1 MAKSIKKITKE
12 TSSIVETIL
21 SEGPDTLA
29 EMEAVL
35 QKNFSNVKLT
45 EVEAEYAA
53 IQKEKPNASN
63 ASLIDGLKCYMDV
76 LSVTIDQIQTLER
89 YISLHIPKME
99 DGNNFGVTVQL
110 TVAKHLSETRE
121 ALSKNLESLPEYYS
135 SRADAV
141 DKIGLSK
148 VTSSNSKTTTSVNSK
163 GGKDGD
169 ESKSSETSVKEEK
182 TVGDADVETMNARI
196 MFVVAQDVK
205 FYAKL
210 RSGMIQCMTE
220 YLTILDNVEKNKG
233 KLSAPRGSNGGNSM
247 GMY

>member
-1 MAKSIKKITKE
+1 MVKSIKKIKKE
-12 TSSIVETIL
+12 TSSVVEKIL
-21 SEGPDTLA
+21 SEGPSTLA
-29 EMEAVL
+29 EMEGVID
-35 QKNFSNVKLT
+35 KHFSTVKLT
-45 EVEAEYAA
+45 EVEAQYAA
-53 IQKEKPNASN
+53 MLKEKPNSSN

-89 YISLHIPKME
+89 YISLHIPQME

-121 ALSKNLESLPEYYS
+121 ALSKNLEALPEYYS

-141 DKIGLSK
+141 DKIGLAK
-148 VTSSNSKTTTSVNSK
+148 ITSSSTKTTTRVNSK

-169 ESKSSETSVKEEK
+169 ESKSSENYVEEEK
-182 TVGDADVETMNARI
+182 EAAAADEVTMAARI
-196 MFVVAQDVK
+196 LCVVALDVK

-220 YLTILDNVEKNKG
+220 YLTILDNVEKNKA
-233 KLSAPRGSNGGNSM
+233 KLSAPKGSGGGNSM

>member
-1 MAKSIKKITKE
+1 
-12 TSSIVETIL
+12 
-21 SEGPDTLA
+21 
-29 EMEAVL
+29 
-35 QKNFSNVKLT
+35 
-45 EVEAEYAA
+45 
-53 IQKEKPNASN
+53 
-63 ASLIDGLKCYMDV
+63 
-76 LSVTIDQIQTLER
+76 
-89 YISLHIPKME
+89 ME

-121 ALSKNLESLPEYYS
+121 TLTKNLESLPEYYS

-148 VTSSNSKTTTSVNSK
+148 TTASTSKTTTSVNSK

-169 ESKSSETSVKEEK
+169 ESKSSETSVEEEK
-182 TVGDADVETMNARI
+182 TVAAADEEVMNARI
-196 MFVVAQDVK
+196 MFVVALDVK

-220 YLTILDNVEKNKG
+220 YLTILDNVEKNKE
-233 KLSAPRGSNGGNSM
+233 KLSAPKGSGGGNSM